1 MGATQFICPNKE
13 RISIGEC
20 LNSCPN
26 AIRCMGKP
34 TLEAVANSVQDRK
47 LGNKY
52 SVTELIAGT
61 REVYLKKTTDY
72 AVDPQ
77 DQIFAMHGTAVHSIC
92 EKHSSSFILTEV
104 RLSNDLYTG
113 QIDAYG
119 DLLGNGK
126 KVLMDYKVTSSFKA
140 AMALGY
146 YKVDEPT
153 GEYYKTGV
161 KKGLEK
167 TRKVL
172 KTDGVK
178 HTLEWAIQVNAYR
191 MLLEEHNFPVE
202 EMYIQM
208 YVRDYSLRIAAERN
222 VEKPI
227 YLLKVNRISDI
238 WLKRYFELKR
248 KRLEEAMLSG
258 ELPNF
263 CSKRESWNG
272 RKCENYCNVFEAC
285 REAYEARLAETDL
298 VDGVAA

>member
-1 MGATQFICPNKE
+1 MGATQFICPSRE
-13 RISIGEC
+13 RIGISEC
-20 LNSCPN
+20 LNACPN

-34 TLEAVANSVQDRK
+34 TLEAVAKSVQDRK

-52 SVTELIAGT
+52 SVTELISGT
-61 REVYLKKTTDY
+61 REVFLKKTTDY
-72 AVDPQ
+72 AIDPQ

-92 EKHSSSFILTEV
+92 EKHSASFILTEV
-104 RLSNDLYTG
+104 RFSNDLYTG

-126 KVLMDYKVTSSFKA
+126 KILLDYKVTSSFKA
-140 AMALGY
+140 AKALGY

-153 GEYYKTGV
+153 GEFYKTGA
-161 KKGLEK
+161 KKGQEK

-178 HTLEWAIQVNAYR
+178 HILEWAIQVNAYR
-191 MLLEEHNFPVE
+191 MLLEEHNFQVGE
-202 EMYIQM
+202 IYIQM

-227 YLLKVNRISDI
+227 YLLKVNRISDH
-238 WLKRYFELKR
+238 WLKRYFAIKKR
-248 KRLEEAMLSG
+248 RLEEAMATNV
-258 ELPNF
+258 LPAV

-272 RKCENYCNVFEAC
+272 RKCEAYCNVFEAC
-285 REAYEARLAETDL
+285 KSAYAANVVQAELIDEP
-298 VDGVAA
+298 A

>member
-1 MGATQFICPNKE
+1 MGATQFICPSKE
-13 RISIGEC
+13 RIGIGEC

-119 DLLGNGK
+119 DLLCNGK

-227 YLLKVNRISDI
+227 YLLKVNKISDI

>member
-298 VDGVAA
+298 VDSVAA

>member
-1 MGATQFICPNKE
+1 MGATQFICPSKE
-13 RISIGEC
+13 RIGIGEC

>member
-1 MGATQFICPNKE
+1 
-13 RISIGEC
+13 
-20 LNSCPN
+20 
-26 AIRCMGKP
+26 
-34 TLEAVANSVQDRK
+34 
-47 LGNKY
+47 
-52 SVTELIAGT
+52 
-61 REVYLKKTTDY
+61 
-72 AVDPQ
+72 
-77 DQIFAMHGTAVHSIC
+77 
-92 EKHSSSFILTEV
+92 
-104 RLSNDLYTG
+104 
-113 QIDAYG
+113 
-119 DLLGNGK
+119 
-126 KVLMDYKVTSSFKA
+126 MDYKVTSSFKA

-191 MLLEEHNFPVE
+191 MLLEEHNLPVE

-285 REAYEARLAETDL
+285 RKAYEAGFVEPDL

>member
-1 MGATQFICPNKE
+1 MGATHFICPNKE
-13 RISIGEC
+13 RIGIGEC

-77 DQIFAMHGTAVHSIC
+77 DQIFAMHGSAVHTIC

-227 YLLKVNRISDI
+227 YLLKVNKISDI

-248 KRLEEAMLSG
+248 KRLEEALLSG

-285 REAYEARLAETDL
+285 RKAYEAGFEDPDL

>member
-191 MLLEEHNFPVE
+191 MLLEEHNFSVE